1 MGVVKQNRKA
11 EWKEQM
17 LNILQHPNKH
27 SLFLRITF
35 WINKM
40 VKLIYR
46 HKRETEDHES
56 LNFELQGVQ
65 KMQLKSIVIFLRY
78 MQDLVERLINLRVS
92 TNHDFEW

>member
-46 HKRETEDHES
+46 SKRETEDHES

>member
-46 HKRETEDHES
+46 PKRETEDHES

-78 MQDLVERLINLRVS
+78 MQDLVERLINLRAS

>member
-46 HKRETEDHES
+46 PKRETEDHEC

>member
-46 HKRETEDHES
+46 PKRETEDHES

>member
-1 MGVVKQNRKA
+1 VKQNRKA

-46 HKRETEDHES
+46 PKRETEDHEC